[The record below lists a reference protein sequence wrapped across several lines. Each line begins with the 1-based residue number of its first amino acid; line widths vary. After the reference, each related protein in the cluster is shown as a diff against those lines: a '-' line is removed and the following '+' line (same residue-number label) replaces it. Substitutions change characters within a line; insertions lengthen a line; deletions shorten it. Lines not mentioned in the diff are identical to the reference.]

1 MHGESTQ
8 ALSGEQAVLPGSR
21 QRPVAEVWC
30 LGKALVGSR
39 RTKERTK
46 GALGGPS
53 DRSDCHCH
61 SAPGIQRASVH
72 GYQGT
77 VLKRLV
83 DTQRRMNGWVNQTIL
98 SQQQYSLLTHTRVKS
113 GKLDGS

>member
-39 RTKERTK
+39 RTVR
-46 GALGGPS
+46 
-53 DRSDCHCH
+53 
-61 SAPGIQRASVH
+61 QV
-72 GYQGT
+72 
-77 VLKRLV
+77 RLS
-83 DTQRRMNGWVNQTIL
+83 L
-98 SQQQYSLLTHTRVKS
+98 S
-113 GKLDGS
+113 